1 MNVQGL
7 CKKTV
12 PKVTVKVE
20 CIYLGSSRPG
30 REGFSQIQ
38 TSLKGK
44 QINSSNVEKTVV
56 L

>member
-1 MNVQGL
+1 MNVQSL

-20 CIYLGSSRPG
+20 CILWVAGQER
-30 REGFSQIQ
+30 RDFSQLQ
-38 TSLKGK
+38 TGLKGK
-44 QINSSNVEKTVV
+44 QINSSNVEKIVV